1 MCYNTTKAAD
11 GRRSNGQ
18 KGNAMSLIY
27 QPRGRAREYSPRALN
42 IYLSCTHGCE
52 YCYAP
57 SCRHQT
63 REQYFAKPYPRKDIA
78 SKLNRELDKDAPKEQ
93 VLLSFIGDVYCET
106 HDDNQATRDCLSTLL
121 AHKVPVAILTKGG
134 DRALRDLELFTRFGE
149 HIQVGTTLTFASVE
163 DSRSWE
169 PGAALPRERCNMLKT
184 LHDNGV
190 RTFVSMEPTID
201 PVQTLALIQHTL
213 EYVDVYKVGKL
224 NNYRGLDKGVDWTS
238 FLEEAVSIL
247 RNAGKRFYVKQD
259 LREEAYSV
267 RLYGNEVLPDEHN
280 VH

>member
-1 MCYNTTKAAD
+1 
-11 GRRSNGQ
+11 
-18 KGNAMSLIY
+18 MSIIY
-27 QPRGRAREYSPRALN
+27 TPRGRAREYSPKALN

-78 SKLNRELDKDAPKEQ
+78 KKLAKELEIESPKEQ

-106 HDDNQATRDCLSTLL
+106 MDENQATRDCMSLL
-121 AHKVPVAILTKGG
+121 LEHKVPVAILTKGG
-134 DRALRDLELFTRFGE
+134 DRALRDIELFKDFGE
-149 HIQVGTTLTFASVE
+149 HIQVGTTLTFASTD
-163 DSRSWE
+163 DSREWE
-169 PGAALPRERCNMLKT
+169 SGAALPRERCHMLKT
-184 LHDNGV
+184 LHDEGV
-190 RTFVSMEPTID
+190 RTFVSMEPVID
-201 PVQTLALIQHTL
+201 PKQTLALMRHTL

-224 NNYRGLDKGVDWTS
+224 NNYRGLDKQIDWTA
-238 FLEEAVSIL
+238 FLTEAVDIL
-247 RNAGKRFYVKQD
+247 REAGKRFYVKQD
-259 LREEAYSV
+259 LREKAYSV